1 MKPQRT
7 IIPCPN
13 CGKEGVEAL
22 HYPSYMEHSTSRIA
36 AKSITKY
43 FKKDERY
50 ELVSGCSECGKSLKE
65 LQSIEA
71 GTHTGLSH
79 EERLKRLRESG
90 LPTKIRSDHNGK

>member
-13 CGKEGVEAL
+13 CGKESVEAL

-36 AKSITKY
+36 GKSATKY
-43 FKKDERY
+43 FRKDERY
-50 ELVSGCSECGKSLKE
+50 ELLSGCSECKKTLKE
-65 LQSIEA
+65 LQEIEA
-71 GTHTGLSH
+71 GTNIGLSH

-90 LPTKIRSDHNGK
+90 LPTQIRSVHNGK